1 MSEQQKEVINHNSM
15 VNDTVLRQFSNVMG
29 ISLFNNFQNTCNI
42 EQAISCAS
50 LFWPAVG
57 EVDDCTFIK
66 QFFNN
71 FDMKKM
77 REHFNSNRQ
86 EIERWVNTWSIIDL
100 FLKSANQLSA

>member
-1 MSEQQKEVINHNSM
+1 MSEQQQEVINHNSM
-15 VNDTVLRQFSNVMG
+15 VNDTVLNQFSNVMG

-42 EQAISCAS
+42 ERAISCAS
-50 LFWPAVG
+50 LFWTAVVEG
-57 EVDDCTFIK
+57 DDCIFIK
-66 QFFNN
+66 QFFSN